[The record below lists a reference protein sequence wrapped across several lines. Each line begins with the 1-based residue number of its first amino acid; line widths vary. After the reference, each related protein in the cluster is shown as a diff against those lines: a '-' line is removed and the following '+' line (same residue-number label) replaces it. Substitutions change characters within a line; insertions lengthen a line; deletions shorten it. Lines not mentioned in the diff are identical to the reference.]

1 MKLLLIFIYLI
12 TSNISYALE
21 KPNIKNL
28 VLSKNP
34 KIYEEVVFKD
44 SNDYDVN
51 LDDFKGKLLILNF
64 WATWCAPCR
73 EEMPS
78 LDDLQSNSNFD
89 NLKIFPINIG
99 QENLSKSDAFFKEI
113 GIQNLE
119 IYFDA
124 PITLAKKFSLRGVP
138 TTILFNKKG
147 EEFGRIMG
155 TIDFN
160 NLEFINWLK
169 TFAYLGLDSKE
180 PVTVG
185 SSKVAPRDVLA
196 AVLPNPAK
204 LGHLMHGKTCAG
216 TWVKGTLDGVSRELY
231 LYHVADNETTMRE
244 WGAQA
249 VLWQTA
255 VCPVV
260 ALELLATGVWAG
272 TGVKGPDAFDSV
284 PFLNLLGEYGTHHGM
299 VELGSG
305 LWPSP
310 RPASKPSWDRPVQRP
325 SVRLR

>member
-21 KPNIKNL
+21 EPNIKNL

-78 LDDLQSNSNFD
+78 LDDLQLNSNFD
-89 NLKIFPINIG
+89 NLKIFLINIG
-99 QENLSKSDAFFKEI
+99 QENFSKSDSFFKEL

-119 IYFDA
+119 MYFDA

-155 TIDFN
+155 SIDFN

-169 TFAYLGLDSKE
+169 QY
-180 PVTVG
+180 
-185 SSKVAPRDVLA
+185 
-196 AVLPNPAK
+196 N
-204 LGHLMHGKTCAG
+204 
-216 TWVKGTLDGVSRELY
+216 
-231 LYHVADNETTMRE
+231 
-244 WGAQA
+244 
-249 VLWQTA
+249 
-255 VCPVV
+255 
-260 ALELLATGVWAG
+260 
-272 TGVKGPDAFDSV
+272 
-284 PFLNLLGEYGTHHGM
+284 
-299 VELGSG
+299 
-305 LWPSP
+305 
-310 RPASKPSWDRPVQRP
+310 
-325 SVRLR
+325 

>member
-12 TSNISYALE
+12 TSNISYAQE

-99 QENLSKSDAFFKEI
+99 QENFTKSDSFFKEL

-119 IYFDA
+119 VYFDA

-155 TIDFN
+155 SIDFN
-160 NLEFINWLK
+160 NFEFVNWLK
-169 TFAYLGLDSKE
+169 QYD
-180 PVTVG
+180 
-185 SSKVAPRDVLA
+185 
-196 AVLPNPAK
+196 
-204 LGHLMHGKTCAG
+204 
-216 TWVKGTLDGVSRELY
+216 
-231 LYHVADNETTMRE
+231 
-244 WGAQA
+244 
-249 VLWQTA
+249 
-255 VCPVV
+255 
-260 ALELLATGVWAG
+260 
-272 TGVKGPDAFDSV
+272 
-284 PFLNLLGEYGTHHGM
+284 
-299 VELGSG
+299 
-305 LWPSP
+305 
-310 RPASKPSWDRPVQRP
+310 
-325 SVRLR
+325 

>member
-12 TSNISYALE
+12 TSNISYAQE

-28 VLSKNP
+28 VLLKNP
-34 KIYEEVVFKD
+34 KIYKEVVFKD
-44 SNDYDVN
+44 SNDHDVN

-78 LDDLQSNSNFD
+78 LDGLQSNSNFD

-99 QENLSKSDAFFKEI
+99 QENFSKSYSFFKEL

-119 IYFDA
+119 IYFDV

-155 TIDFN
+155 SIDFN

-169 TFAYLGLDSKE
+169 QYD
-180 PVTVG
+180 
-185 SSKVAPRDVLA
+185 
-196 AVLPNPAK
+196 
-204 LGHLMHGKTCAG
+204 
-216 TWVKGTLDGVSRELY
+216 
-231 LYHVADNETTMRE
+231 
-244 WGAQA
+244 
-249 VLWQTA
+249 
-255 VCPVV
+255 
-260 ALELLATGVWAG
+260 
-272 TGVKGPDAFDSV
+272 
-284 PFLNLLGEYGTHHGM
+284 
-299 VELGSG
+299 
-305 LWPSP
+305 
-310 RPASKPSWDRPVQRP
+310 
-325 SVRLR
+325 